1 MFEFV
6 LLCDFIYVRLK
17 IWWICEQFLCQP
29 MVICICEIFY
39 AFDKLTL
46 LQYICVLD
54 YVSYYVMLCVN
65 LFA

>member
-1 MFEFV
+1 
-6 LLCDFIYVRLK
+6 
-17 IWWICEQFLCQP
+17 

-46 LQYICVLD
+46 LQYVYIYVLD